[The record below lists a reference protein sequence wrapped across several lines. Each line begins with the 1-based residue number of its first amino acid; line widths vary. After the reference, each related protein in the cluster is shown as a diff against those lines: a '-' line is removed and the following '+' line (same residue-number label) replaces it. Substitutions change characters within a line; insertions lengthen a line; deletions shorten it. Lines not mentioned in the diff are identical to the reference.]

1 MTKSPDDD
9 GRDPPAPKNLKSR
22 EPATSLPAPQ
32 GSSKTPYEVGYKKPP
47 RSSRF
52 QKGVSGNPKGRPK
65 DSKNLSSI
73 MEKLLDQPVAIV
85 IDGVKKEVSGREAIA
100 TRIFQKALS
109 GDAKSIEILR
119 ETDRTLMQEM
129 INLQEAE
136 LAQEISSEADQ
147 EILEHFINTYKP
159 RKVKSGDK
167 P

>member
-1 MTKSPDDD
+1 MDKLSGNGKPRPHTSKNQKPQGPAKS
-9 GRDPPAPKNLKSR
+9 S
-22 EPATSLPAPQ
+22 PAPQ
-32 GSSKTPYEVGYKKPP
+32 GSPEDPYEVGYKKPP
-47 RSSRF
+47 RNNRF
-52 QKGVSGNPKGRPK
+52 KKGVSGNPKGRPK